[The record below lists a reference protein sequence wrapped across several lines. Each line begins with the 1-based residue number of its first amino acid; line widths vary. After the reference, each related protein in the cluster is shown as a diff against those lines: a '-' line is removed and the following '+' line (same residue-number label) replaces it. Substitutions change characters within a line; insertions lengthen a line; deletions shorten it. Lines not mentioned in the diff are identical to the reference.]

1 MYVYMYIYVLVH
13 RAAPAHDLPRHAFK
27 SAPVLESNS
36 RWICSAPLLFLQ
48 LRCQQLIKKM
58 IPTKTSQDVKRETF
72 SDAYLPV
79 IMAEDPSANSTV
91 FLAHLHL

>member
-1 MYVYMYIYVLVH
+1 MYIYIYMSLCTE
-13 RAAPAHDLPRHAFK
+13 P
-27 SAPVLESNS
+27 
-36 RWICSAPLLFLQ
+36 
-48 LRCQQLIKKM
+48 
-58 IPTKTSQDVKRETF
+58 KTSQDVKRETF